1 MSGLILTKQLT
12 VRGFMVPRWLPR
24 WPEAFK
30 EMYQWIKEVCA
41 FYSLHLLVPCSPL
54 QGKLKY
60 NEVVFEGFEN
70 TFDAFACL
78 FKGSNIGKVV
88 VKV

>member
-1 MSGLILTKQLT
+1 
-12 VRGFMVPRWLPR
+12 MVPRWLPR
-24 WPEAFK
+24 WPEA
-30 EMYQWIKEVCA
+30 
-41 FYSLHLLVPCSPL
+41 SLSVDQGGMFVLHPLFHLLVSPSPL

-60 NEVVFEGFEN
+60 NEVIFEGFEN

-88 VKV
+88 IKV